1 MSKKQIK
8 NLIEELYKID
18 GSLKDYGPQLEKII
32 AKIIEARPDI
42 KIDEQF
48 KEELYEQ
55 LMIKFGKPES
65 AKIRGINI
73 WQWIFSKKLSY
84 AFVGAVVIVVI
95 MFGVNY
101 FVSINKIEPFQTPS
115 GLSNEFNKVVLSD
128 NAFGSLAIAEEQG
141 AQELDTANAPA
152 GRGGEG
158 TAGGGGGTGS
168 VAPMPGKIACMGQEG
183 CIIPPDYFPEYIYVG
198 EDVKLEQ
205 DKMEVLR
212 RKNKIIPLDILE
224 SFDFGLTDLSA
235 FKDAKIQ
242 TINFVQ
248 DKPYGYSVF
257 INFDE
262 GTMSIDAYW
271 SKWPQPYSKCT
282 DDKCYETM
290 RLKPTDVLADEELI
304 AIANQFIAE
313 HGINLKNYGQP
324 EVENDWRNQPGIL
337 ETQLYVPDYISLVY
351 PLLIDGKFVY
361 EQSGTKFGVRVGIN
375 IREKKVSGIY
385 NLSLQ
390 EYESSMYETET
401 DFSRIL
407 EIAEKGGMNRYYYWS
422 EGQSQKVEIGTPSQ
436 EYLVIWKY
444 DQEKQTN
451 QMLIVPALIFTIT
464 KIPAEGYYYQ
474 KNIIVPLVKELLEE
488 NQDKPYP
495 VPLMKDAQ

>member
-1 MSKKQIK
+1 MSNKQIK
-8 NLIEELYKID
+8 NLIDELYKID
-18 GSLKDYGPQLEKII
+18 ESLKDYGPQLEKII
-32 AKIIEARPDI
+32 AKIIEAKPDV

-48 KEELYEQ
+48 KEELYKQ
-55 LMIKFGKPES
+55 LMVKAGKPKP
-65 AKIRGINI
+65 AKVGGINV
-73 WQWIFSKKLSY
+73 WQQIFSKKLSY
-84 AFVGAVVIVVI
+84 AFMGAVAIVVI

-101 FVSINKIEPFQTPS
+101 FVSINKKEPFQAPS

-128 NAFGSLAIAEEQG
+128 NAFGSLAVAEEQG
-141 AQELDTANAPA
+141 AQELDTAYAPV

-158 TAGGGGGTGS
+158 TAGSGGGTS
-168 VAPMPGKIACMGQEG
+168 TISAMPEKIACMGQEG
-183 CIIPPDYFPEYIYVG
+183 CIIPPNYFPEYVYVG
-198 EDVKLEQ
+198 EDAKLEQ

-212 RKNKIIPLDILE
+212 RKNKIMPLGILE
-224 SFDFGLTDLSA
+224 TFDFGLTDLSA

-248 DKPYGYSVF
+248 DKPYGYTVF

-262 GTMSIDAYW
+262 GTISIDAYW
-271 SKWPQPYSKCT
+271 PKWPQPYSKCA
-282 DDKCYETM
+282 DEKCYESM
-290 RLKPTDVLADEELI
+290 QLDLSDLPADEELI
-304 AIANQFIAE
+304 AIANRFIAE
-313 HGINLKNYGQP
+313 HGIDLKNYGQP
-324 EVENDWRNQPGIL
+324 EIENEWRNQPGIL
-337 ETQLYVPDYISLVY
+337 KAQLYVPDYISLVY
-351 PLLIDGKFVY
+351 PLLINGKFVY

-375 IREKKVSGIY
+375 IREKKVSGLY

-407 EIAEKGGMNRYYYWS
+407 EIAEKGGMNGYYYWS

-444 DQEKQTN
+444 DQEKQIN
-451 QMLIVPALIFTIT
+451 QMLIVPALIFPVT
-464 KIPAEGYYYQ
+464 KTPTEGYYYS

-488 NQDKPYP
+488 REIPPYP
-495 VPLMKDAQ
+495 MPLMEKAQ